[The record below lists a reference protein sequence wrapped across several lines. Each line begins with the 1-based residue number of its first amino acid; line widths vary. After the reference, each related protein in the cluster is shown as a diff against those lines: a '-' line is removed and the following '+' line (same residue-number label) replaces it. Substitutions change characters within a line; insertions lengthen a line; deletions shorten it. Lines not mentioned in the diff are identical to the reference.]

1 MKQLFIKKSIFLLLI
16 LACFMQAQ
24 SQLIGSRQTTFRPE
38 VHGLKF
44 VNSLQVE
51 VINDIRMSGFCG
63 GMVYTALD
71 YFKANK
77 PVPAQAYPP
86 ANGTPLFDYMWG
98 RQRSSVLDNVD
109 KWTELFVNPFG
120 WRTSEFFNWG
130 IQGFGGGRLQELKT
144 EIDRGNPVPL
154 GLFKPGD
161 GGGGPHHQVLAIG
174 YKGGRYKGDL
184 SEFSVDLEIMVYDP
198 NFPGVTKILKPDP
211 KNYIYYYKDE
221 PKNANCQW
229 QTYFV
234 NKRYGF
240 QTPPATTVVPIK
252 VVPGTAGMV
261 SEILL
266 EIRTGGDDL
275 RGGNDNVSVAVRIN
289 GKPEQWFQNINKS
302 ARWIGNYT
310 ETVSLRLAAPVRK
323 EDIQSIF
330 FRTSFGGGIGGDNW
344 NMDRVRVMVNGG
356 EVIADKSGTPLNRF
370 TGERKFYTL
379 LIR

>member
-1 MKQLFIKKSIFLLLI
+1 MKEIFVRKNLLLLVI
-16 LACFMQAQ
+16 LICFVQSEAQ
-24 SQLIGSRQTTFRPE
+24 IGSRQTTFKPE

-51 VINDIRMSGFCG
+51 AVNDIRMSGFCG
-63 GMVYTALD
+63 GMVYTAMD
-71 YFKANK
+71 YFNARK
-77 PVPAQAYPP
+77 PVPVQTYKP
-86 ANGTPLFDYMWG
+86 ANGTALFDYMWG
-98 RQRSSVLDNVD
+98 RQRSSVLDNTD

-130 IQGFGGGRLQELKT
+130 IQGFNGGRLQELKT
-144 EIDRGNPVPL
+144 EIDKGKPVPL

-174 YKGGRYKGDL
+174 YNGGRYKGDL
-184 SEFSVDLEIMVYDP
+184 GAFSEDLEIMVYDP

-221 PKNANCQW
+221 PKNTNCQW

-240 QTPPATTVVPIK
+240 NTPPVVDPVKKLPAI
-252 VVPGTAGMV
+252 TGMIN
-261 SEILL
+261 EILL

-275 RGGNDNVSVAVRIN
+275 RGGNDNVSVTVRIN
-289 GKPEQWFQNINKS
+289 GKPEQKFPNINKS

-310 ETVSLRLAAPVRK
+310 ETVSLKLTTPVKK
-323 EDIQSIF
+323 EDIQSILF
-330 FRTSFGGGIGGDNW
+330 STSFGGGIGGDNW
-344 NMDRVRVMVNGG
+344 NMDWVKVMVNGG
-356 EVIADKSGTPLNRF
+356 EVIAEKSGTPLNRF

-379 LIR
+379 PIR